1 VRQLD
6 EVVRQVRE
14 VLGSDLLG
22 VYLFGSAV
30 VGGLRPRSDLDVLA
44 VTARPLDAP
53 EKEALIRGLL
63 PLSADGQPTPSKR
76 WLEVTVVARPAV
88 RPWRFPPPIELQYGE
103 WWRDE
108 FEAGEMSPW
117 QDPNPD
123 LAIML
128 AMALRAS
135 RTLHGPPLVD
145 VLDRIPMPDVVR
157 ATTETL
163 DGLLE
168 DLDSDTRNVVLT
180 LVRAWATVADGALL
194 SKGAAASWAM
204 ARLPPEHRP
213 VLGRA
218 LSVYLEGGED
228 RWDEL
233 GPRIRPFADHVA
245 AEIRAATAEGR
256 PRAGP

>member
-1 VRQLD
+1 MRQLD

-14 VLGSDLLG
+14 VLGPDLLG

-44 VTARPLDAP
+44 VTARPVDMP

-63 PLSADGQPTPSKR
+63 PLSAEGQPTPSKR
-76 WLEVTVVARPAV
+76 WLEVTVVARTAL
-88 RPWRFPPPIELQYGE
+88 RPWRFPPPMELQYGE

-117 QDPNPD
+117 EDPNAD

-128 AMALRAS
+128 AMALRAN
-135 RTLHGPPLVD
+135 RALYGPPLSE
-145 VLDRIPMPDVVR
+145 VLDPVPMADVVR
-157 ATTETL
+157 ATIETL
-163 DGLLE
+163 DGLLA

-180 LVRAWATVADGALL
+180 LVRAWATVADGALG
-194 SKGAAASWAM
+194 SKETAGRWALQ
-204 ARLPPEHRP
+204 RLPPEHHP
-213 VLGRA
+213 VLARA

-228 RWDEL
+228 RWEEL
-233 GPRIRPFADHVA
+233 RPRIGPFADHVT
-245 AEIRAATAEGR
+245 AEIRAAGARGLR
-256 PRAGP
+256 SAGP